1 MGKWIAMYVYVNKKW
16 PGISFLQESYRF
28 CHSEDPKQLMAR
40 AGVEGGLRVEQR
52 SSAAGA
58 APAFAPAE
66 ARGKKK

>member
-1 MGKWIAMYVYVNKKW
+1 
-16 PGISFLQESYRF
+16 
-28 CHSEDPKQLMAR
+28 MAR
-40 AGVEGGLRVEQR
+40 AGVEGGLREEQC

>member
-1 MGKWIAMYVYVNKKW
+1 MYVYVNKKW
-16 PGISFLQESYRF
+16 PGFSFQESYRF